1 MSTNPNP
8 ATPTNS
14 DETIVKKKL
23 GVGFWLCVAWLGL
36 MAFIALFTP
45 LLPLKSPTQNF
56 LDATYGRPPYSPS
69 WKHWFGTD

>member
-1 MSTNPNP
+1 MSTNPNTST
-8 ATPTNS
+8 AITP

-36 MAFIALFTP
+36 MTFIALFTP

-56 LDATYGRPPYSPS
+56 LDPANGRPP
-69 WKHWFGTD
+69 